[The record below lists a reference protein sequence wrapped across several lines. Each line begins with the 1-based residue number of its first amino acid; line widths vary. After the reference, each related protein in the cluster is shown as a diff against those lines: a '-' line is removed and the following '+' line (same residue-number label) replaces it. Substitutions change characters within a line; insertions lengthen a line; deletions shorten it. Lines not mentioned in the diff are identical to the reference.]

1 MPYIKPRAASRF
13 KIFLSS
19 REGELCLV
27 TVIGGLFQTVLSAF
41 TVRLCV
47 FVSETLYPFT
57 YPFFHTPLHAFLPE
71 SVTETNLIY
80 SAVFSALF
88 AVLIY
93 YFEKNIFYRRFP
105 LFLKVAFASVAA
117 CVYVYILGLF
127 SVFIP
132 IPTPEAGDLLALF
145 VYNYLT
151 LIPLFLFSDQIRRR
165 IFMLP

>member
-1 MPYIKPRAASRF
+1 MPYIKPRANSRF

-27 TVIGGLFQTVLSAF
+27 ALLGGLFQTAFSAL
-41 TVRLCV
+41 TVHLCV
-47 FVSETLYPFT
+47 FISETLYPFT

-117 CVYVYILGLF
+117 CVYVFVLGFF
-127 SVFIP
+127 SAFLKIP
-132 IPTPEAGDLLALF
+132 APEADDLPALF
-145 VYNYLT
+145 IYNYLT